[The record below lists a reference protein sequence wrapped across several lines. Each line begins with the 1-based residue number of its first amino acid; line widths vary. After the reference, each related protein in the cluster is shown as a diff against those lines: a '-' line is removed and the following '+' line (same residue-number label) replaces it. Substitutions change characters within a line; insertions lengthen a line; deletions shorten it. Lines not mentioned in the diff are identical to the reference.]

1 MKSPLAFLII
11 LTFIFLSFL
20 PVFADPASDATN
32 TVSTN
37 AAVDIDGF
45 AFGFKGDVNWSQLPN
60 DLKFGV
66 TANTP
71 FFFGGYAAVRGEA
84 DVGLIRGIPVSATL
98 SNSTWSDYYAYK
110 AGIVLTASR
119 RTDVIRPY
127 IESGLI
133 CIFPSASFTSDTFA
147 WGIYGLFGFD
157 VIFPGDYSGYFFE
170 LGGTGLLQGGNASLY
185 TGSQMYGTGLIITM
199 GWRFYL

>member
-1 MKSPLAFLII
+1 MRSAVIFLIMPA
-11 LTFIFLSFL
+11 FIFLSFL
-20 PVFADPASDATN
+20 PAFADPAGETAN
-32 TVSTN
+32 TVSSNTPVN
-37 AAVDIDGF
+37 IDGF
-45 AFGFKGDVNWSQLPN
+45 AFGFKADVNWSQLPN
-60 DLKFGV
+60 DLKLGV

-71 FFFGGYAAVRGEA
+71 FFFGGYMAIRGEA
-84 DVGLIRGIPVSATL
+84 DAGLIRGIPVSATL
-98 SNSTWSDYYAYK
+98 SNSAWSDYYSYK

-133 CIFPSASFTSDTFA
+133 CIFPSAAFTTDPFA

-170 LGGTGLLQGGNASLY
+170 LGGTGLLQGGSANLY
-185 TGSQMYGTGLIITM
+185 TGSQNYGTGLIITM